1 MLFIINPIWRSR
13 MKNIRSISFAAL
25 SVMLLLSQIQ
35 INAIP
40 TVNFARFVP
49 TKQTL
54 VKVAKY
60 AVAPVAAAAVVA
72 YAYKT
77 GHLNTGLEYVKA
89 GFNAGLNTVKGADYK
104 TLGTN
109 AAASVTNGGA
119 FKGMADLANVAKEY
133 KPELVVAGLTAG
145 TIYGAKQLKL
155 NTVKK
160 ETAQRADFNKKNGL
174 TPKVAPVAAPKAK

>member
-1 MLFIINPIWRSR
+1 

-25 SVMLLLSQIQ
+25 SVVLLLSQTTH
-35 INAIP
+35 AF
-40 TVNFARFVP
+40 NFALNTGKMFQYLP

-54 VKVAKY
+54 VKVA
-60 AVAPVAAAAVVA
+60 AVVVPVAAAVA

-77 GHLNTGLEYVKA
+77 GHLNTGFEYVKA

-104 TLGTN
+104 ALGT
-109 AAASVTNGGA
+109 SYVTEGGA
-119 FKGMADLANVAKEY
+119 FKGMADLANVAKEH

-155 NTVKK
+155 STVKK

-174 TPKVAPVAAPKAK
+174 TPKVAPKAAAPKAK